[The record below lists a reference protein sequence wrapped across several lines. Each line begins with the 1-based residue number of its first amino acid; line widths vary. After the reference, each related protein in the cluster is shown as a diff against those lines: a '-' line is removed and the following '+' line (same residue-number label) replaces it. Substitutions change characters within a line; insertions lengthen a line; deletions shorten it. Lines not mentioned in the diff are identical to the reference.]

1 MDFLLEEP
9 DDMSHT
15 LTVLWTIEPQTAPRP
30 WLACSRCRGA
40 RPFEC
45 SGKTRLNA
53 NGRRLDAWLIYR
65 CADCDD
71 TWNRPIFER
80 QNVRDISPETL
91 DALQNNDPGWVRR
104 VSFDVEGLRRESSR
118 IEEFAD
124 CRVAKRVLAEARDAC
139 THLELVVHVP
149 LAVSIRA
156 DRLLSAELG
165 LSRSRLTRLEEE
177 ERLTLQSSSRKAL
190 KRPIRDGLRV
200 VVDLSEERDHDEIA
214 DRARGILLPA

>member
-1 MDFLLEEP
+1 
-9 DDMSHT
+9 
-15 LTVLWTIEPQTAPRP
+15 
-30 WLACSRCRGA
+30 
-40 RPFEC
+40 
-45 SGKTRLNA
+45 
-53 NGRRLDAWLIYR
+53 
-65 CADCDD
+65 
-71 TWNRPIFER
+71 
-80 QNVRDISPETL
+80 RDISPETL

-104 VSFDVEGLRRESSR
+104 VSFDVEGLRRESRR

-139 THLELVVHVP
+139 SHLELVVHMP

-165 LSRSRLTRLEEE
+165 LSRRRLTRLEEE

-190 KRPIRDGLRV
+190 QRPIRDGLRV